1 VDKLNDVSLIQA
13 IIYDEE
19 AKGF

>member
-1 VDKLNDVSLIQA
+1 VDKLNDVSLIKA